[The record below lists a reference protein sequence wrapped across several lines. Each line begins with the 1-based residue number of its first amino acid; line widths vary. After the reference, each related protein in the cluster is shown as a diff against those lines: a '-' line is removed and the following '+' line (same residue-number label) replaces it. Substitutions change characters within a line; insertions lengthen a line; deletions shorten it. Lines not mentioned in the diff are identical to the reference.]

1 FRRVLFR
8 SEFGG
13 KLNGFIRKASDNQIP
28 LADLEKLTDQE
39 KINKLVE
46 LLNANKGKDTE
57 ELRKQINDT
66 VEKHNAEIENL
77 KKEYDKKLIASE
89 ARLSDY
95 KVSDF
100 LATKVIPKIP
110 LVDGDM
116 KIRTSLLKSALA
128 ERFNLVMND
137 KNELELRDKDNI
149 EKPVIDTEKNAIYQP
164 EQFASEFFTGLG
176 IVKTDNRGSE
186 TKTDVPGGGDEPP
199 KSKFGMRAGID
210 KATNDALAAI

>member
-1 FRRVLFR
+1 MKLTKEQIQTLFTELGIAQAVEIVATAEEAEKEFNV
-8 SEFGG
+8 STILKPYIDSKKPVFQAEFEETILPAKISAAAGEFGG

-137 KNELELRDKDNI
+137 
-149 EKPVIDTEKNAIYQP
+149 
-164 EQFASEFFTGLG
+164 
-176 IVKTDNRGSE
+176 
-186 TKTDVPGGGDEPP
+186 
-199 KSKFGMRAGID
+199 
-210 KATNDALAAI
+210 